1 MKHNLRKESL
11 ILLILLVYVLA
22 CKKSIDQPSTPAT
35 VTVQHDTSK
44 TAVNTT
50 LHPYPITPVQEC
62 IYAPNYGDSI
72 VYPQPSPSNFYI
84 YPQSTQGLKGTYLS
98 WPVGLI
104 MDSTTGVINLTRSQ
118 TGQRYDV
125 AFVQYGT
132 TDTCISQLIVA
143 GTAYMDSVYVLSQS
157 DTTSA
162 PYFNA
167 NPGIPSPCK
176 SGKNACSFDYFDY
189 ATRQGVAIDKH
200 TGVIDLRNTASK
212 IFGKNPFNGA
222 TLNTTIFYML
232 NDNSNRAP

>member
-167 NPGIPSPCK
+167 NPYGPQVCV
-176 SGKNACSFDYFDY
+176 GNQGQGCNFDYNNF
-189 ATRQGVAIDKH
+189 AHNQGIEVDQK
-200 TGVIDLRNTASK
+200 
-212 IFGKNPFNGA
+212 
-222 TLNTTIFYML
+222 
-232 NDNSNRAP
+232 